1 MTRPNIR
8 AAEERLYPL
17 LTAGR
22 SKYAGMSRLLF
33 FIAGAV
39 SVGAVVGVL
48 ALAGAFDDEAEPP
61 ARTTQTP
68 REESLPSGAALDV
81 AALYERVSAG
91 VVFVQANS
99 GRGDLPFPGGGQAAS
114 GSGFLIDA
122 EGHIIT
128 NDHVVEGA
136 TEYRVRFGEDGEPI
150 EAELLGTD
158 PSVDLAL
165 LKVQPGDAGGE
176 LQPLELGASED
187 LRPGDPA
194 IAIGSPFGLTGTV
207 TSGIVSALGRTI
219 TAPNGF
225 SISGAI
231 QTDAAINPGNSG
243 GPLLDE
249 QGRVIGV
256 NSQIRTDGGNA
267 NSGVGFAV
275 PVDEIKRSLPA
286 LEKGED
292 PERAFLGV
300 SSGQAA
306 EGGAQVGGV
315 VSDGPAAKAGLREGD
330 TIVEIEDQSVREPND
345 VSAVVNARRP
355 GDEVRV
361 VVERDGERRTL
372 TVTLGE
378 QPEQAS
384 NPDG

>member
-1 MTRPNIR
+1 
-8 AAEERLYPL
+8 
-17 LTAGR
+17 
-22 SKYAGMSRLLF
+22 MSRLLF

-48 ALAGAFDDEAEPP
+48 ALAGVFDDEAEPP
-61 ARTTQTP
+61 APAARSTP
-68 REESLPSGAALDV
+68 QATPAARGAELDV
-81 AALYERVSAG
+81 ADLYERVSAG
-91 VVFVQANS
+91 VVFVQAGQS
-99 GRGDLPFPGGGQAAS
+99 GS
-114 GSGFLIDA
+114 GSGFVIDD

-128 NDHVVEGA
+128 NDHVVEAG
-136 TEYRVRFGEDGEPI
+136 TGYRVRFGENGAPI
-150 EAELLGTD
+150 DAELLGKD

-165 LKVQPGDAGGE
+165 LKVDPGDVDGGIE
-176 LQPLELGASED
+176 PLELGASED
-187 LRPGDPA
+187 LRPGDPV

-207 TSGIVSALGRTI
+207 TAGIVSALGRTI

-256 NSQIRTDGGNA
+256 NSQIRTGGGNA

-300 SSGQAA
+300 SSSAA
-306 EGGAQVGGV
+306 PEGGAQVGGV
-315 VSDGPAAKAGLREGD
+315 VPDGPASKAGLREGD
-330 TIVEIEDQSVREPND
+330 TIVEINDQPVRDSDD
-345 VSAVVNARRP
+345 VSAVVNSRRP

-361 VVERDGERRTL
+361 VVERGGERRTL

-378 QPEQAS
+378 QPEQAN
-384 NPDG
+384 NP

>member
-1 MTRPNIR
+1 
-8 AAEERLYPL
+8 
-17 LTAGR
+17 
-22 SKYAGMSRLLF
+22 MSRLLF

-39 SVGAVVGVL
+39 SVGAVVGAL
-48 ALAGAFDDEAEPP
+48 ALAGAFDADAEPP
-61 ARTTQTP
+61 ARSATP
-68 REESLPSGAALDV
+68 RAAAPPAPGGTIDV
-81 AALYERVSAG
+81 ADLYARVSGG

-99 GRGDLPFPGGGQAAS
+99 GRGDLPFPGGGRAAS
-114 GSGFLIDA
+114 GSGFVIDGEGLIV
-122 EGHIIT
+122 T

-136 TEYRVRFGEDGEPI
+136 DEFRVRIGEDGEPI
-150 EAELLGTD
+150 EAELLGAD

-165 LKVQPGDAGGE
+165 LKVDPGDVDGE

-194 IAIGSPFGLTGTV
+194 IAIGSPFGLEGTV

-219 TAPNGF
+219 RAPNGF

-256 NSQIRTDGGNA
+256 NSQIRTGGGNA
-267 NSGVGFAV
+267 NTGVGFAV

-286 LEKGED
+286 LERGED

-300 SSGQAA
+300 SSGPAP
-306 EGGAQVGGV
+306 EGGAEIGGV
-315 VSDGPAAKAGLREGD
+315 VDGGPAARAGMRPGD
-330 TIVEIEDQSVREPND
+330 TIVEIGDQPVRDPED
-345 VSAVVNARRP
+345 VSGVVNARRP

-361 VVERDGERRTL
+361 VVERGGERRTL

-384 NPDG
+384 NP

>member
-1 MTRPNIR
+1 
-8 AAEERLYPL
+8 
-17 LTAGR
+17 
-22 SKYAGMSRLLF
+22 MSRLLF

-48 ALAGAFDDEAEPP
+48 ALAGAFDDETEPP
-61 ARTTQTP
+61 AAPTAQAPRTATP
-68 REESLPSGAALDV
+68 ARPGDALDV
-81 AALYERVSAG
+81 AELYEHVSAG

-99 GRGDLPFPGGGQAAS
+99 GRGELPFPGGGQAAS
-114 GSGFLIDA
+114 GSGFVIDD

-128 NDHVVEGA
+128 NDHVVEDA
-136 TEYRVRFGEDGEPI
+136 SQYRVRFGEDGNPI
-150 EAELLGTD
+150 KAELLGKD
-158 PSVDLAL
+158 PSADLAL
-165 LKVQPGDAGGE
+165 LKVDPGDVDGD
-176 LQPLELGASED
+176 LQPLELGASEN
-187 LRPGDPA
+187 LRPGDPV
-194 IAIGSPFGLTGTV
+194 IAIGSPFGLSGTV
-207 TSGIVSALGRTI
+207 TAGIVSALGRTI
-219 TAPNGF
+219 EAPNGF

-256 NSQIRTDGGNA
+256 NSQIRTGGGNA

-300 SSGQAA
+300 TSGPAA

-315 VSDGPAAKAGLREGD
+315 ISDGPAAKGGLRQGD
-330 TIVEIEDQSVREPND
+330 VIVEINGQPVQDPDD
-345 VSAVVNARRP
+345 VSAVVNSRRP

-361 VVERDGERRTL
+361 VVERGGERRTL
-372 TVTLGE
+372 TVTLGD

-384 NPDG
+384 NP

>member
-1 MTRPNIR
+1 
-8 AAEERLYPL
+8 
-17 LTAGR
+17 
-22 SKYAGMSRLLF
+22 MSRLLF

-48 ALAGAFDDEAEPP
+48 ALAGAFDDETEPAERTNTSPTATP
-61 ARTTQTP
+61 A
-68 REESLPSGAALDV
+68 PSGAALDV
-81 AALYERVSAG
+81 ADLYNRVSAG

-114 GSGFLIDA
+114 GSGFVIDDQ
-122 EGHIIT
+122 GHIVT
-128 NDHVVEGA
+128 NQHVVAGA
-136 TEYRVRFGEDGEPI
+136 DEFRVRFGEDGAPI
-150 EAELLGTD
+150 EAELLGAD
-158 PSVDLAL
+158 PAVDLAL
-165 LKVQPGDAGGE
+165 LKVDPGDAE

-219 TAPNGF
+219 EAPNGF

-256 NSQIRTDGGNA
+256 NSQIRTGGGNA
-267 NSGVGFAV
+267 NTGVGFAV

-300 SSGQAA
+300 SSGPAP

-315 VSDGPAAKAGLREGD
+315 IEDGPAARAGLREGD
-330 TIVEIEDQSVREPND
+330 TIVEINDQPVRDPDD
-345 VSAVVNARRP
+345 VSAVVNSRRP
-355 GDEVRV
+355 GDDVRI

-384 NPDG
+384 NP

>member
-1 MTRPNIR
+1 
-8 AAEERLYPL
+8 
-17 LTAGR
+17 
-22 SKYAGMSRLLF
+22 MSRLLF

-48 ALAGAFDDEAEPP
+48 ALTGAFDDEAEPP
-61 ARTTQTP
+61 ARITETP
-68 REESLPSGAALDV
+68 QATPGAAFDV
-81 AALYERVSAG
+81 AELYERVSAG

-114 GSGFLIDA
+114 GSGFVIDDD
-122 EGHIIT
+122 GHIVT

-150 EAELLGTD
+150 EAELLGKD

-165 LKVQPGDAGGE
+165 LKVDPGDVGGE

-187 LRPGDPA
+187 VRPGDPA
-194 IAIGSPFGLTGTV
+194 IAIGSPFGLAGTV

-219 TAPNGF
+219 EAPNRF

-256 NSQIRTDGGNA
+256 NAQIRTGGGNA

-275 PVDEIKRSLPA
+275 PVEEIKRSLPA
-286 LEKGED
+286 MKKGED

-300 SSGQAA
+300 SSDQDA

-315 VSDGPAAKAGLREGD
+315 VSGGPAAKAGLREGD
-330 TIVEIEDQSVREPND
+330 VIVEIDGEPVQEPND
-345 VSAVVNARRP
+345 VSAAVNDSRP

>member
-1 MTRPNIR
+1 
-8 AAEERLYPL
+8 
-17 LTAGR
+17 
-22 SKYAGMSRLLF
+22 MSRLLF

-48 ALAGAFDDEAEPP
+48 ALAGAFEDEPEP
-61 ARTTQTP
+61 AVRATETP
-68 REESLPSGAALDV
+68 RATPAAPGAALDV
-81 AALYERVSAG
+81 ADLYERVSAG
-91 VVFVQANS
+91 VVFVQA
-99 GRGDLPFPGGGQAAS
+99 GQGAT
-114 GSGFLIDA
+114 GSGFLID
-122 EGHIIT
+122 EKGLIIT
-128 NDHVVEGA
+128 NDHVVEAGSD
-136 TEYRVRFGEDGEPI
+136 YRVRFGENGAPV
-150 EAELLGTD
+150 EARLLGTD

-165 LKVQPGDAGGE
+165 LKVDPGKVGDE
-176 LQPLELGASED
+176 LQPLELGASEN

-194 IAIGSPFGLTGTV
+194 IAIGSPFGLSGTV
-207 TSGIVSALGRTI
+207 TVGIVSALGRTI
-219 TAPNGF
+219 EAPNGF

-256 NSQIRTDGGNA
+256 NSQIRTGGGNA

-300 SSGQAA
+300 SSGPAP
-306 EGGAQVGGV
+306 EGGAAVGGV
-315 VSDGPAAKAGLREGD
+315 VADGPASKAGLREGD
-330 TIVEIEDQSVREPND
+330 TIVEINGQPVRDSDD
-345 VSAVVNARRP
+345 VSAVVNSRRP

-361 VVERDGERRTL
+361 VVERSGERRTL

-378 QPEQAS
+378 QPELA
-384 NPDG
+384 NP

>member
-1 MTRPNIR
+1 
-8 AAEERLYPL
+8 
-17 LTAGR
+17 
-22 SKYAGMSRLLF
+22 MSRLLF

-39 SVGAVVGVL
+39 TVGAVVGVL
-48 ALAGAFDDEAEPP
+48 ALAGVLDDDAEPS
-61 ARTTQTP
+61 ARTGTAPTATP
-68 REESLPSGAALDV
+68 APSGAGLDV
-81 AALYERVSAG
+81 AALYDRASPG

-114 GSGFLIDA
+114 GSGFVIDD

-128 NDHVVEGA
+128 NQHVVEGA
-136 TEYRVRFGEDGEPI
+136 DEFRVRFGEDGEPV
-150 EAELLGTD
+150 EAELLGDD
-158 PSVDLAL
+158 PAVDLAL
-165 LKVQPGDAGGE
+165 LKVDPADAE
-176 LQPLELGASED
+176 VQPLELGASEN

-194 IAIGSPFGLTGTV
+194 IAIGSPFGLQGTV
-207 TSGIVSALGRTI
+207 TAGIVSALGRTI
-219 TAPNGF
+219 QAPNGF

-256 NSQIRTDGGNA
+256 NAQIRTGGGTA
-267 NSGVGFAV
+267 NTGVGFAV

-286 LEKGED
+286 LERGQD

-300 SSGQAA
+300 SSGPAP
-306 EGGAQVGGV
+306 EGGAEVGGV
-315 VSDGPAAKAGLREGD
+315 IENGPAERGGLREGD
-330 TIVEIEDQSVREPND
+330 TIVEINDQPVRDPDD

-361 VVERDGERRTL
+361 VVERGGERRTL

-384 NPDG
+384 NP

>member
-1 MTRPNIR
+1 
-8 AAEERLYPL
+8 
-17 LTAGR
+17 
-22 SKYAGMSRLLF
+22 MSRLLF

-39 SVGAVVGVL
+39 TVGAVVGVL
-48 ALAGAFDDEAEPP
+48 ALAGVLDDDAEPP
-61 ARTTQTP
+61 ARTGTTP
-68 REESLPSGAALDV
+68 TTTPPPSGTALDV
-81 AALYERVSAG
+81 AALYDRVSSG

-114 GSGFLIDA
+114 GSGFVIDDQ
-122 EGHIIT
+122 GHIIT
-128 NDHVVEGA
+128 NQHVVDGA
-136 TEYRVRFGEDGEPI
+136 DEFRVRFGEDGEPV
-150 EAELLGTD
+150 EAELLGDD
-158 PSVDLAL
+158 PAVDLAL
-165 LKVQPGDAGGE
+165 LKVDPGDAE

-256 NSQIRTDGGNA
+256 NSQIRTGGGNA

-286 LEKGED
+286 LEKGQD
-292 PERAFLGV
+292 PKRAFLGV
-300 SSGQAA
+300 SSGLAPD
-306 EGGAQVGGV
+306 GGAQVGDV
-315 VSDGPAAKAGLREGD
+315 VAEGPAARAGLREGD
-330 TIVEIEDQSVREPND
+330 TIVEINDQPVRDPDD

-355 GDEVRV
+355 GDEVRI
-361 VVERDGERRTL
+361 VVERDGGRRTL

-378 QPEQAS
+378 QPERAI
-384 NPDG
+384 NP

>member
-1 MTRPNIR
+1 
-8 AAEERLYPL
+8 
-17 LTAGR
+17 
-22 SKYAGMSRLLF
+22 MSRLLF

-48 ALAGAFDDEAEPP
+48 ALTGAFDDEAEPP
-61 ARTTQTP
+61 VRAPETP
-68 REESLPSGAALDV
+68 RATPGDALDV

-91 VVFVQANS
+91 VVFVQA
-99 GRGDLPFPGGGQAAS
+99 GGGGQAAPARAS
-114 GSGFLIDA
+114 SSTTRGTSSPTTTWSRRGT
-122 EGHIIT
+122 G
-128 NDHVVEGA
+128 
-136 TEYRVRFGEDGEPI
+136 YRVRFGENGKPV
-150 EAELLGTD
+150 EAKLLGTD

-165 LKVQPGDAGGE
+165 LKVDPGKVGDE
-176 LQPLELGASED
+176 LRPLRLGASED

-207 TSGIVSALGRTI
+207 TAGIVSALGRTI
-219 TAPNGF
+219 EAPNGF

-256 NSQIRTDGGNA
+256 NSQIRTDGGRA

-300 SSGQAA
+300 SSGPAP
-306 EGGAQVGGV
+306 EGGAAVGGIIAN
-315 VSDGPAAKAGLREGD
+315 GPAAKAGLREGD
-330 TIVEIEDQSVREPND
+330 TIVQINDQPVRDPDD

-361 VVERDGERRTL
+361 VVERGGERRTL

-384 NPDG
+384 NP

>member
-1 MTRPNIR
+1 
-8 AAEERLYPL
+8 
-17 LTAGR
+17 
-22 SKYAGMSRLLF
+22 MSRLVF
-33 FIAGAV
+33 FIAGAL

-48 ALAGAFDDEAEPP
+48 ALAGVVDDDSQPP
-61 ARTTQTP
+61 VRAATTPQPTP
-68 REESLPSGAALDV
+68 QPSGAPLDV
-81 AALYERVSAG
+81 AALYERVSSG

-114 GSGFLIDA
+114 GSGFVIDD
-122 EGHIIT
+122 EGHVIT
-128 NDHVVEGA
+128 NEHVVAGA
-136 TEYRVRFGEDGEPI
+136 DEFRVRFGEDGEPI
-150 EAELLGTD
+150 KAKLLGAD

-165 LKVQPGDAGGE
+165 LKVDPGDVGE
-176 LQPLELGASED
+176 PLQPLELGASED

-194 IAIGSPFGLTGTV
+194 IAIGSPFGLQGTV
-207 TSGIVSALGRTI
+207 TSGIVSALERTI
-219 TAPNGF
+219 EAPNGF

-256 NSQIRTDGGNA
+256 NAQIRTGGGGA

-286 LEKGED
+286 LKRGEE
-292 PERAFLGV
+292 PKRAYLGV
-300 SSGQAA
+300 SSAQAPD
-306 EGGAQVGGV
+306 GGAAIGAV
-315 VSDGPAAKAGLREGD
+315 VPGSPAARAGLREGD
-330 TIVEIEDQSVREPND
+330 RIVEIAGQPVRDPDD

-361 VVERDGERRTL
+361 AVERDGERRTL
-372 TVTLGE
+372 TVTLGN

-384 NPDG
+384 NP

>member
-1 MTRPNIR
+1 
-8 AAEERLYPL
+8 
-17 LTAGR
+17 
-22 SKYAGMSRLLF
+22 MSRLLF
-33 FIAGAV
+33 FIAGALT
-39 SVGAVVGVL
+39 VGAVVGVL
-48 ALAGAFDDEAEPP
+48 ALAGVLDDDDTRSSTRAATTPQP
-61 ARTTQTP
+61 APQ
-68 REESLPSGAALDV
+68 PSGGALDV
-81 AALYERVSAG
+81 AALYDRVSPG

-114 GSGFLIDA
+114 GSGFVIDD

-128 NDHVVEGA
+128 NDHVVADADEF
-136 TEYRVRFGEDGEPI
+136 RVRFGEEGEPI
-150 EAELLGTD
+150 EAELLGAD

-165 LKVQPGDAGGE
+165 IKVDPEKVGDE
-176 LQPLELGASED
+176 LQPLELGASEN

-194 IAIGSPFGLTGTV
+194 IAIGSPFGLEGTV

-219 TAPNGF
+219 QAPNGF

-256 NSQIRTDGGNA
+256 NSQIRTNGGNA
-267 NSGVGFAV
+267 NTGVGFAV

-286 LEKGED
+286 LERGQD

-300 SSGQAA
+300 SSGEAP
-306 EGGAQVGGV
+306 EGGAAVGSV
-315 VSDGPAAKAGLREGD
+315 VPRSPAARAGLREGD
-330 TIVEIEDQSVREPND
+330 RIVEIADQPVRDPDD

-361 VVERDGERRTL
+361 VVERGGERRTL
-372 TVTLGE
+372 TVTLGD

-384 NPDG
+384 NP

>member
-1 MTRPNIR
+1 
-8 AAEERLYPL
+8 
-17 LTAGR
+17 
-22 SKYAGMSRLLF
+22 MSRLLF

-48 ALAGAFDDEAEPP
+48 ALAGAFEDDPEPP
-61 ARTTQTP
+61 VRATETP
-68 REESLPSGAALDV
+68 QSTPAPPGSALDV
-81 AALYERVSAG
+81 AELYERVSAG
-91 VVFVQANS
+91 VVFVQAGQS
-99 GRGDLPFPGGGQAAS
+99 GS
-114 GSGFLIDA
+114 GSGFVIDD

-128 NDHVVEGA
+128 NDHVVEAG
-136 TEYRVRFGEDGEPI
+136 TGYRVRFGENGEPI
-150 EAELLGTD
+150 EARLLGKD
-158 PSVDLAL
+158 PSADLAL
-165 LKVQPGDAGGE
+165 LKVDPGDVDGGIE
-176 LQPLELGASED
+176 PLRLGASED
-187 LRPGDPA
+187 LRPGDPV

-207 TSGIVSALGRTI
+207 TAGIVSALGRTI
-219 TAPNGF
+219 RAPNGF

-300 SSGQAA
+300 SSAA
-306 EGGAQVGGV
+306 APEGGAQVGGV
-315 VSDGPAAKAGLREGD
+315 IADGPAADAGLREGD
-330 TIVEIEDQSVREPND
+330 TIVEINGQPVRDSDD
-345 VSAVVNARRP
+345 VSAVVNSRRP

-361 VVERDGERRTL
+361 VIERSGERRTL

-384 NPDG
+384 NP

>member
-1 MTRPNIR
+1 
-8 AAEERLYPL
+8 
-17 LTAGR
+17 
-22 SKYAGMSRLLF
+22 MSRLLF

-39 SVGAVVGVL
+39 SVGAVIGVL
-48 ALAGAFDDEAEPP
+48 ALAGAFDDDSEPRSR
-61 ARTTQTP
+61 AAATP
-68 REESLPSGAALDV
+68 QPTAQPSRAALDV
-81 AALYERVSAG
+81 AALYERVAQG

-114 GSGFLIDA
+114 GSGFVID
-122 EGHIIT
+122 EDGHIIT
-128 NDHVVEGA
+128 NDHVVTA
-136 TEYRVRFGEDGEPI
+136 ADQFRVRFGEDGEPI
-150 EAELLGTD
+150 RAELLGED

-165 LKVQPGDAGGE
+165 LKVDPEDVGEE
-176 LQPLELGASED
+176 LQPVALGASED
-187 LRPGDPA
+187 LRPGDPV
-194 IAIGSPFGLTGTV
+194 IAIGSPFGLEGTV

-219 TAPNGF
+219 EAPNGF

-249 QGRVIGV
+249 EGRVIGV
-256 NSQIRTDGGNA
+256 NSQIRTGGGNA
-267 NSGVGFAV
+267 NTGVGFAV

-286 LEKGED
+286 LERGEE
-292 PERAFLGV
+292 PQRAFLGV
-300 SSGQAA
+300 SSREAP
-306 EGGAQVGGV
+306 EGGAEIGEV
-315 VSDGPAAKAGLREGD
+315 VESSPASRAGLRAGD
-330 TIVEIEDQSVREPND
+330 RIVEAADQAVRSPDD

-378 QPEQAS
+378 QPEQAN
-384 NPDG
+384 NP

>member
-1 MTRPNIR
+1 
-8 AAEERLYPL
+8 
-17 LTAGR
+17 
-22 SKYAGMSRLLF
+22 MSRLLF

-48 ALAGAFDDEAEPP
+48 ALTGAFDDEAEPP
-61 ARTTQTP
+61 ASSAETP
-68 REESLPSGAALDV
+68 QATREPSGAALDV
-81 AALYERVSAG
+81 AALYARVSEG

-114 GSGFLIDA
+114 GSGFVIDD
-122 EGHIIT
+122 EGLIIT

-150 EAELLGTD
+150 EAKLLGTD

-165 LKVQPGDAGGE
+165 LKVDPGDAE
-176 LQPLELGASED
+176 LQPLELGASKD

-207 TSGIVSALGRTI
+207 TAGIVSALGRTI
-219 TAPNGF
+219 DAPNGF

-249 QGRVIGV
+249 HGRVIGV

-300 SSGQAA
+300 SSSAA
-306 EGGAQVGGV
+306 PDGGADVGGLV
-315 VSDGPAAKAGLREGD
+315 ANGPAAKAGLREGD
-330 TIVEIEDQSVREPND
+330 TIVVIADQPVREPDD
-345 VSAVVNARRP
+345 VSAVINARRP

-361 VVERDGERRTL
+361 VVERGGERRTL

-384 NPDG
+384 DPQETP

>member
-1 MTRPNIR
+1 
-8 AAEERLYPL
+8 
-17 LTAGR
+17 
-22 SKYAGMSRLLF
+22 MSRVLF

-39 SVGAVVGVL
+39 AAGAVVGVL
-48 ALAGAFDDEAEPP
+48 ALAGTFDDESEPP
-61 ARTTQTP
+61 SRAAAPPQP
-68 REESLPSGAALDV
+68 RPASPAGAALDV
-81 AALYERVSAG
+81 ADLYARVSAG
-91 VVFVQANS
+91 VVFVQA
-99 GRGDLPFPGGGQAAS
+99 GAAGEGGT
-114 GSGFLIDA
+114 GSGFVIDD

-128 NDHVVEGA
+128 NDHVVEAGDGF
-136 TEYRVRFGEDGEPI
+136 RVRFGEDGKPI
-150 EAELLGTD
+150 EAELLGAD

-165 LKVQPGDAGGE
+165 LKVDPGDVGE
-176 LQPLELGASED
+176 KLQPLELGASED

-194 IAIGSPFGLTGTV
+194 IAIGSPFGLEGTV

-219 TAPNGF
+219 QAPNGF

-256 NSQIRTDGGNA
+256 NSQIRTGGGNA
-267 NSGVGFAV
+267 NTGVGFAV

-300 SSGQAA
+300 SSAPA
-306 EGGAQVGGV
+306 PDGGAEVGAV
-315 VSDGPAAKAGLREGD
+315 VANSPASRAGFQEGD
-330 TIVEIEDQSVREPND
+330 TIIEFADQPVREPDD

-361 VVERDGERRTL
+361 VVERNGERRTL
-372 TVTLGE
+372 TVTLGD
-378 QPEQAS
+378 QPEQAT
-384 NPDG
+384 NP

>member
-1 MTRPNIR
+1 
-8 AAEERLYPL
+8 
-17 LTAGR
+17 
-22 SKYAGMSRLLF
+22 MSRLLF

-39 SVGAVVGVL
+39 TVGAVVGAL
-48 ALAGAFDDEAEPP
+48 ALADVLDDDSEPP
-61 ARTTQTP
+61 ARAATAP
-68 REESLPSGAALDV
+68 ESAPAPSGAPLDV

-99 GRGDLPFPGGGQAAS
+99 GRGELPFPGGGQAAS
-114 GSGFLIDA
+114 GSGFVIDD

-128 NDHVVEGA
+128 NEHVVDGA
-136 TEYRVRFGEDGEPI
+136 DEFRVRFGEDGEPI
-150 EAELLGTD
+150 EAELLGDD

-165 LKVQPGDAGGE
+165 LKVDPADAGEE
-176 LQPLELGASED
+176 LRPLELGASED

-194 IAIGSPFGLTGTV
+194 IAIGSPFGLEGTV

-249 QGRVIGV
+249 EGRVIGV
-256 NSQIRTDGGNA
+256 NSQIRTGGGNA
-267 NSGVGFAV
+267 NTGVGFAV

-286 LEKGED
+286 LERGDE

-300 SSGQAA
+300 STAPAA
-306 EGGAQVGGV
+306 DGGAAITGV
-315 VSDGPAAKAGLREGD
+315 VPNAPAARGGLREGD
-330 TIVEIEDQSVREPND
+330 TIVEIDGRPVRDPDD

-355 GDEVRV
+355 GDDVRV
-361 VVERDGERRTL
+361 VVERGGERRTL
-372 TVTLGE
+372 TVTLGD

-384 NPDG
+384 NP